1 MNISPSIVWAL
12 TISLIIHGIFLKTS
26 YYDEPKKL
34 FAKKTM
40 EIILVNSK
48 TLQAPINSNV
58 LAQANLNGGGSTD
71 ENLRVQT
78 PFPVLENSNNDSAN
92 ISVNFDKPK
101 QQQYQEQA
109 QEQQQQ
115 LQEKIQNL
123 ELQQQQLFSELKRK
137 SKNEKQKYKEATKNK
152 NNKNDKNNKNNKD
165 NKNNKNQ
172 NLSADDLILSA
183 KEFIRLEGEI
193 AQRIQKYNQRPRR
206 KFIGAT
212 AKEVNYAAY
221 LEAWRQKIERL
232 GTINYPANARGKIY
246 GSLMLSVAIRKN
258 GSIEKVRVM
267 RSSGHK
273 ILDEAALRII
283 KLGEPYARFPA
294 DIAAETD
301 VIEINRW
308 WKFTKDDEFR

>member
-152 NNKNDKNNKNNKD
+152 NNKN
-165 NKNNKNQ
+165 Q

>member
-152 NNKNDKNNKNNKD
+152 NNKD
-165 NKNNKNQ
+165 NKNQ

>member
-1 MNISPSIVWAL
+1 
-12 TISLIIHGIFLKTS
+12 
-26 YYDEPKKL
+26 
-34 FAKKTM
+34 M

-48 TLQAPINSNV
+48 TAQAPINSNV
-58 LAQANLNGGGSTD
+58 LAQANLNGGGSA
-71 ENLRVQT
+71 EQNLRVQT
-78 PFPVLENSNNDSAN
+78 PFPILDSDKTDNAN
-92 ISVNFDKPK
+92 IFVKIEKPT
-101 QQQYQEQA
+101 QQQN
-109 QEQQQQ
+109 QQQQ
-115 LQEKIQNL
+115 LQAQIQNL
-123 ELQQQQLFSELKRK
+123 ESQQQQLFTQLQRK
-137 SKNEKQKYKEATKNK
+137 SKKNK
-152 NNKNDKNNKNNKD
+152 KKDIKAAKNPNP
-165 NKNNKNQ
+165 KNQ
-172 NLSADDLILSA
+172 NNTNRQNLHKNISADDLLLSS

-283 KLGEPYARFPA
+283 KLGEPYARFPP

-301 VIEINRW
+301 IIEINRW

>member
-34 FAKKTM
+34 LAKKTM

-101 QQQYQEQA
+101 QQQYQEQEQA

-152 NNKNDKNNKNNKD
+152 N

>member
-1 MNISPSIVWAL
+1 MFSPIVWTL
-12 TISLIIHGIFLKTS
+12 TISLIFHGILLATS
-26 YYDEPKKL
+26 FHYDEPRKIS
-34 FAKKTM
+34 AKKTM

-48 TLQAPINSNV
+48 TAQAPIKTQV

-71 ENLRVQT
+71 KNLRVQT
-78 PFPVLENSNNDSAN
+78 PFPVTENSKNNSTN
-92 ISVNFDKPK
+92 VFVNVEKPM
-101 QQQYQEQA
+101 QQ

-115 LQEKIQNL
+115 LQEQIQNL
-123 ELQQQQLFSELKRK
+123 ESQQQQLFTELKRSNK
-137 SKNEKQKYKEATKNK
+137 KDKEKFKKK
-152 NNKNDKNNKNNKD
+152 NNKKNTSNNNSNNFD
-165 NKNNKNQ
+165 NK
-172 NLSADDLILSA
+172 NLSADDLMLSA

-206 KFIGAT
+206 KFIGAS

-258 GSIEKVRVM
+258 GSIEKVRVI

-273 ILDEAALRII
+273 ILDDAALRII

-301 VIEINRW
+301 IIEVNRW

>member
-71 ENLRVQT
+71 ENLRVHT

-137 SKNEKQKYKEATKNK
+137 SKNEKQKYKEATK
-152 NNKNDKNNKNNKD
+152 NKNNKD

>member
-1 MNISPSIVWAL
+1 M
-12 TISLIIHGIFLKTS
+12 
-26 YYDEPKKL
+26 
-34 FAKKTM
+34 
-40 EIILVNSK
+40 
-48 TLQAPINSNV
+48 
-58 LAQANLNGGGSTD
+58 AQANLNGGGSTD

-165 NKNNKNQ
+165 NKNQ

-193 AQRIQKYNQRPRR
+193 SQRIQKYNQRPRR

>member
-152 NNKNDKNNKNNKD
+152 DNKN

>member
-137 SKNEKQKYKEATKNK
+137 SKNEKQKYKEATK
-152 NNKNDKNNKNNKD
+152 NKNNKD

>member
-1 MNISPSIVWAL
+1 MFSPIVWTL
-12 TISLIIHGIFLKTS
+12 TISLIFHGILLATS
-26 YYDEPKKL
+26 FHYDEPRKIS
-34 FAKKTM
+34 AKKTM

-48 TLQAPINSNV
+48 TAQAPIKTQV

-71 ENLRVQT
+71 KNLRVQT
-78 PFPVLENSNNDSAN
+78 PFPVTENSKNNSTN
-92 ISVNFDKPK
+92 VFVNVEKPM
-101 QQQYQEQA
+101 QQ

-115 LQEKIQNL
+115 LQEQIQNL
-123 ELQQQQLFSELKRK
+123 ESQQQQLFTELKRNNK
-137 SKNEKQKYKEATKNK
+137 RDKEKFKKK
-152 NNKNDKNNKNNKD
+152 NNKKNSSNNNSNNFD
-165 NKNNKNQ
+165 NK
-172 NLSADDLILSA
+172 NLSADDLMLSA

-206 KFIGAT
+206 KFIGAS

-258 GSIEKVRVM
+258 GSIEKVRVI

-273 ILDEAALRII
+273 ILDDAALRII

-301 VIEINRW
+301 IIEVNRW

>member
-1 MNISPSIVWAL
+1 M
-12 TISLIIHGIFLKTS
+12 
-26 YYDEPKKL
+26 
-34 FAKKTM
+34 
-40 EIILVNSK
+40 
-48 TLQAPINSNV
+48 
-58 LAQANLNGGGSTD
+58 AQANLNGGGSTD

-152 NNKNDKNNKNNKD
+152 NNKNNKNNKD
-165 NKNNKNQ
+165 NKNQ

-283 KLGEPYARFPA
+283 KLGEPYARFTA
-294 DIAAETD
+294 DIAEETD

-308 WKFTKDDEFR
+308 WKLTKDDEFR

>member
-101 QQQYQEQA
+101 QQQYQEQEQA

-152 NNKNDKNNKNNKD
+152 D
-165 NKNNKNQ
+165 NKNQ

>member
-152 NNKNDKNNKNNKD
+152 NNKDNKD
-165 NKNNKNQ
+165 NKNQ

>member
-152 NNKNDKNNKNNKD
+152 NNKNNKD
-165 NKNNKNQ
+165 DKNQ